1 MCKDKWNAFNSNYKK
16 FVNYHKGTRNHTSFW
31 ELCFEEKKRFHLPH
45 QYNKNYYEL
54 T

>member
-31 ELCFEEKKRFHLPH
+31 ELYFEKKKVPYTSSI
-45 QYNKNYYEL
+45 QQK
-54 T
+54 